1 MSFGSYSLLHS
12 IWLGLEMLR
21 YFQYSENIFLI
32 IIIFYGPKKVISFS
46 VSFYP
51 CDKYTRGEILK
62 KERVL
67 THGFGLFTYKGSAP
81 WPWT

>member
-32 IIIFYGPKKVISFS
+32 IIIFYGPKKVIALVFIP
-46 VSFYP
+46 VRNTQEEKF
-51 CDKYTRGEILK
+51 
-62 KERVL
+62 
-67 THGFGLFTYKGSAP
+67 
-81 WPWT
+81 